1 MHIAGEQKCVK
12 SQLWSCCSAQ
22 SARTRLVWLLI
33 IENHHEGFCITRT
46 RRILQC
52 VVGLIMFQTITVINF
67 NLVSSFHFSIYVTLC
82 HNFLSVAVS
91 ICLAVSP

>member
-33 IENHHEGFCITRT
+33 IENHHKGFCITRT
-46 RRILQC
+46 RGRRILQC
-52 VVGLIMFQTITVINF
+52 VVGQIMFQNITVINF
-67 NLVSSFHFSIYVTLC
+67 KFMYQLIN
-82 HNFLSVAVS
+82 
-91 ICLAVSP
+91 